1 MWSSDH
7 VYRDE
12 AWGALRGR
20 PLRYVLASIISATR
34 PSASNPAG
42 VVTVAQLVAQLQADG
57 FVFAGRPSKV
67 ISDALRW
74 EVRRGRVARLD
85 RGVYRWVGAPQS
97 TRSRISRRVR
107 AVSRWL
113 EWAIVQGR
121 SQDGQNSPEPVLGS
135 ALTAPYGVSPP

>member
-107 AVSRWL
+107 AVRRWL

-121 SQDGQNSPEPVLGS
+121 SQDGQNSLEPVLGS

>member
-121 SQDGQNSPEPVLGS
+121 SQDGQNSLEPVLGS